1 MVLVTIV
8 TVAYKP
14 TYNWGGHIVYIYIYY
29 INPLESLVFSMVDP
43 TVLGQDF

>member
-8 TVAYKP
+8 TGAYKP
-14 TYNWGGHIVYIYIYY
+14 TYNWGATLYIYIYY